1 MSAESIALSVLVNGA
16 QRDIVA
22 RPDDRLVDV
31 LRDVLDLKGTKIG
44 CETGH
49 CGACTVLVDDDAV
62 CSCLVL
68 AAECEGCE
76 VVTVEGIAG
85 SEGLNPVQAAL
96 VESTAIQC
104 GYCTPGLVV
113 AATALLQENPA
124 PSEDEIRAALVG
136 NLCRCTG
143 YDAYVR
149 AVMAA
154 SRAGR
159 HVGTHA

>member
-1 MSAESIALSVLVNGA
+1 MLVNGV
-16 QRDIVA
+16 QRETAA
-22 RPDDRLVDV
+22 RPDERRVDV
-31 LRDVLDLKGTKIG
+31 HRDNLGLKGTKIG
-44 CETGH
+44 CETRH

-68 AAECEGCE
+68 AAECDGCAI
-76 VVTVEGIAG
+76 VTVEGIAG
-85 SEGLNPVQAAL
+85 SGGLNRVQSAL

-104 GYCTPGLVV
+104 GYCTPGFVV
-113 AATALLQENPA
+113 AATALLQENPS

-149 AVMAA
+149 AVVRA
-154 SRAGR
+154 SRTGRRAGAA
-159 HVGTHA
+159 G